1 MKVAFLADPLD
12 TQYAGIHVFCKEL
25 LHALDESNS
34 PHDIYVFRAEDKKE
48 FKNLK
53 EIVFPIKKRLVIQ
66 HRTRLFTKFPK
77 YIKQNN
83 FDVVVELAHFGP
95 FGLPSEIKQVTF
107 MHDLTPLTHKKF
119 HGLASQRLHKIL
131 LPRIFKKSNLILCN
145 SKQTQN
151 DIIEFSPSSKNKIE
165 VVPLGIS
172 HFYSPQFDAQAI
184 QDLKISKPF
193 LLHVGTL
200 EPRKNIPYLI
210 KAFEEIRRKSKDN
223 DFQLVLTGKAGWDFD
238 DITELIEKSEFKSDI
253 IHTDY
258 VSKEL
263 LPILYTHAECLVM
276 PSYYEGFG
284 LPVLEAMACG
294 CPCLLSGKGALREV
308 AEDAAIYFD
317 IENVDTLVHSL
328 LELISSQDHL
338 LKWKEKALK
347 QSRKFAWRNTA
358 KAIMNSLEKLTVSS

>member
-1 MKVAFLADPLD
+1 MKIAFLADPLD

-25 LHALDESNS
+25 LHALDEAES
-34 PHDIYVFRAEDKKE
+34 PHDIYVFRAEKSKE

-53 EIVFPIKKRLVIQ
+53 EVVFPIKKALLIQ
-66 HRTRLFTKFPK
+66 HRARLFTKFPK
-77 YIKQNN
+77 FIKQNN

-95 FGLPSEIKQVTF
+95 FGLPDDIKQVTYI
-107 MHDLTPLTHKKF
+107 HDLTPVTHKKF
-119 HGLASQRLHKIL
+119 HGVLSQRLHKLL
-131 LPRIFKKSNLILCN
+131 LPSIFKKSHLILCN
-145 SKQTQN
+145 SKQTKK
-151 DIIEFSPSSKNKIE
+151 DIIEYSPITKEKVE

-172 HFYSPQFDAQAI
+172 NFYSPKFDAQAI
-184 QDLKISKPF
+184 KVLKISKPF

-210 KAFEEIRRKSKDN
+210 KAFEKIRRKDKN
-223 DFQLVLTGKAGWDFD
+223 KDFQLVLTGKAGWDYE
-238 DITELIEKSEFKSDI
+238 DIIELIEKSEFKSDI

-258 VSKEL
+258 VPKEL

-276 PSYYEGFG
+276 PSYHEGFG

-317 IENVDTLVHSL
+317 IENEDSLVDSL
-328 LELISSQDHL
+328 MELLSSQDHL
-338 LKWKEKALK
+338 LQWKEKALK
-347 QSRKFAWRNTA
+347 QSKKFAWQNTA
-358 KAIMNSLEKLTVSS
+358 KAIMNSIDKLTVSA

>member
-1 MKVAFLADPLD
+1 MKIAFLADPLD

-25 LHALDESNS
+25 LHAIDDSESS
-34 PHDIYVFRAEDKKE
+34 HDIYVFRAEDKKE

-53 EIVFPIKKRLVIQ
+53 EVVFPIKKSLLIQ
-66 HRTRLFTKFPK
+66 HRARLFTKFPK
-77 YIKQNN
+77 YIKQND

-95 FGLPSEIKQVTF
+95 FGLPSDIKQVTF

-119 HGLASQRLHKIL
+119 HGLASQRLHKLL
-131 LPRIFKKSNLILCN
+131 LPRIFKKSNLVLCN
-145 SKQTQN
+145 SKQTQK
-151 DIIEFSPSSKNKIE
+151 DIVEFSPTTKDKIE

-184 QDLKISKPF
+184 KNLNVSKPF

-210 KAFEEIRRKSKDN
+210 KAFEQIRRKNTKIDL
-223 DFQLVLTGKAGWDFD
+223 QLVLTGKAGWDFEE
-238 DITELIEKSEFKSDI
+238 ITDLIEHSEFRSDI

-258 VSKEL
+258 VPKKL
-263 LPILYTHAECLVM
+263 LPILYSHAECLVM

-317 IENVDTLVHSL
+317 IENVDSLVNSL
-328 LELISSQDHL
+328 LDLLTNQDYL
-338 LKWKEKALK
+338 LKWKEKALN
-347 QSRKFAWRNTA
+347 QSKKFAWQNTA
-358 KAIMNSLEKLTVSS
+358 KSIMNSIEKLITPS